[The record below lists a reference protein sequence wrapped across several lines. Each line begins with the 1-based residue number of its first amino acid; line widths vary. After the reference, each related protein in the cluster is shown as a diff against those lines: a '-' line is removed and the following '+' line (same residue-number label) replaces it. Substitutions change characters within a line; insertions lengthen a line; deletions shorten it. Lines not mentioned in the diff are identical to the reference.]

1 MLPPKYWLVQHLDI
15 RQDSVP
21 LYTLITLILRQCFVT
36 SCPYKECNLASSTAL
51 SSSLKYQGDRGGSN
65 KKDHSKALWYLEGKI
80 IYKPKALNGKLIL
93 WNGCELLIALIL
105 QINTPSCISTYLSTH

>member
-1 MLPPKYWLVQHLDI
+1 MLPPKYWLVQNLDI

-51 SSSLKYQGDRGGSN
+51 SSSLKYQGDGGGGGGGGVEVTKRTTARPCGIWGGRLFIN
-65 KKDHSKALWYLEGKI
+65 L
-80 IYKPKALNGKLIL
+80 KL
-93 WNGCELLIALIL
+93 
-105 QINTPSCISTYLSTH
+105 